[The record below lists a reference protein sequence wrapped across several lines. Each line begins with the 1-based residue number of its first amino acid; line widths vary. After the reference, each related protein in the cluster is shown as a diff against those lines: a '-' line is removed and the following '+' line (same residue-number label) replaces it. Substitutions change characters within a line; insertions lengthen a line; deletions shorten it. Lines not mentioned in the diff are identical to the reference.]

1 VPDGSLYTRE
11 RIVTN
16 AHGGLRDSLK
26 AARRAARGSSVAR
39 AAVNPPNRA
48 ALVTPRSVDSGINMC
63 SDREVS
69 LTSRPEWPPMG

>member
-39 AAVNPPNRA
+39 AAVNPPK
-48 ALVTPRSVDSGINMC
+48 
-63 SDREVS
+63 
-69 LTSRPEWPPMG
+69 SRRTCHSQVGGFRHQYVF